1 MVFLRRVCRLPA
13 TANVLSSSPIL
24 ITLIMKELRSSE
36 TSILTRATRRNILEN
51 GILQRIFVLL
61 MTFNQNIQDI
71 LISLFSKVSNNYN
84 YKVEEDEVGG
94 TCGTNGGEEE
104 RV

>member
-1 MVFLRRVCRLPA
+1 M
-13 TANVLSSSPIL
+13 
-24 ITLIMKELRSSE
+24 
-36 TSILTRATRRNILEN
+36 SIYEIYY
-51 GILQRIFVLL
+51 
-61 MTFNQNIQDI
+61 
-71 LISLFSKVSNNYN
+71 SWY

>member
-1 MVFLRRVCRLPA
+1 VILIEWGPSLPILPSRECTRATSENRLLRRVFVYYERDVIGGLR
-13 TANVLSSSPIL
+13 TWPIVEIL
-24 ITLIMKELRSSE
+24 RFDPVSIIT
-36 TSILTRATRRNILEN
+36 
-51 GILQRIFVLL
+51 RIW
-61 MTFNQNIQDI
+61 
-71 LISLFSKVSNNYN
+71 N